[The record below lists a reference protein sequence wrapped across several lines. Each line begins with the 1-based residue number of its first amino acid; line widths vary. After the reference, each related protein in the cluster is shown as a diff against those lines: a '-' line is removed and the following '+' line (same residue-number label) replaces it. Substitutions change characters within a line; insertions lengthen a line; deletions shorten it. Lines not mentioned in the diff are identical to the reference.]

1 MIVFSPNLF
10 TMRQTLWVDG
20 DPIMVETIDDVIN
33 TIAAQTDHSDITLI
47 GPISIMNEFANEI
60 KTNRSKCYSE
70 YPELN
75 ITIKEV

>member
-10 TMRQTLWVDG
+10 TLRQTLWVDS
-20 DPIMVETIDDVIN
+20 DAVMVETLDDVVN
-33 TIAAQTDHSDITLI
+33 TIAAQTDHSDIVLI
-47 GPISIMNEFANEI
+47 GPSGIMNEFANEI
-60 KTNRSKCYSE
+60 RAHRNKCYSE

>member
-10 TMRQTLWVDG
+10 TMRQTLWING
-20 DPIMVETIDDVIN
+20 DPVMVETLDDVVN
-33 TIAAQTDHSDITLI
+33 TIAAQTEYSDITLI
-47 GPISIMNEFANEI
+47 GPSGIMNEFANEI
-60 KTNRSKCYSE
+60 KANRNKCYSE

>member
-10 TMRQTLWVDG
+10 TMRQTLWING
-20 DPIMVETIDDVIN
+20 DPVMVETLDDVVN
-33 TIAAQTDHSDITLI
+33 TIAAQTEYSDVTLI
-47 GPISIMNEFANEI
+47 GPSGIMNEFANEI
-60 KTNRSKCYSE
+60 KANRNKSYSE